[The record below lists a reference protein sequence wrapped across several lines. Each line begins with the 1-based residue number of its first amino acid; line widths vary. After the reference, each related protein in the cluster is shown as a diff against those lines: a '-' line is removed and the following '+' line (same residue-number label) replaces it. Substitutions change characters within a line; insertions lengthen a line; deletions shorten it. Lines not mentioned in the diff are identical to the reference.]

1 MDLSVLM
8 ENVSMMHSNVMESRI
23 VRTEAMKRDA
33 ERYKEILAAMNK

>member
-8 ENVSMMHSNVMESRI
+8 ENVSTMHSNVMESRI

-33 ERYKEILAAMNK
+33 GRYKEILVTTKK